1 MCTTVPREDSK
12 SELTHF
18 KTRSSVVMPVWRA
31 LAWPGYSFGRR
42 SWSFLSASFH
52 SRPSCSGSAGRFAF
66 GSSVSICPCS
76 YGSSLCSPVV
86 YLDVLLPSGEQGL
99 LISSIFRLFEHQGG
113 HSDLAVLLGSTYIF
127 FATSKKGVRSP
138 CTFVLRGVCYD
149 GGMNGGAGK
158 GKKRSKENGV
168 SVRGWGE

>member
-31 LAWPGYSFGRR
+31 FAWPGYLFGPR

-52 SRPSCSGSAGRFAF
+52 SHLSCSGSAGRFCIWQQCINLPLLLWQFPVFSSHLPGRAVAF
-66 GSSVSICPCS
+66 RRARAPYFKYFQTLGAS
-76 YGSSLCSPVV
+76 
-86 YLDVLLPSGEQGL
+86 
-99 LISSIFRLFEHQGG
+99 RG
-113 HSDLAVLLGSTYIF
+113 HSDLAVLLGSTYVF
-127 FATSKKGVRSP
+127 LATSEKSVRSP

-149 GGMNGGAGK
+149 GGMNGGVGK
-158 GKKRSKENGV
+158 GEKRSKENGV